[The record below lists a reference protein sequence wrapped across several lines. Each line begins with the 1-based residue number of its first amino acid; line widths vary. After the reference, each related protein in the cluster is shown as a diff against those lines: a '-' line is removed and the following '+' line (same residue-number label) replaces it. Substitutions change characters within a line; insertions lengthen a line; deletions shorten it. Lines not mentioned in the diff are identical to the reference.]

1 MAGDARADSLRVV
14 VVGSY
19 VQDHA
24 WVVDRFPAP
33 GETRRALGFSS
44 GPGGKGFNQAVACR
58 RQGVAT
64 AFLGALGDDALGAT
78 ARRFAQDEG
87 LDARWQD
94 VAPTPTAASSI
105 LVNAQGE
112 NQIAV
117 DLAANEKLD
126 AEWLRAQAG
135 VFAGAS
141 VVLCQLENDLPAIDA
156 ALALGREAGAR
167 CVLNPA
173 PVHPQLTRATI
184 DAAGILTPNE
194 TEFDLLCARF
204 AAPAPGA
211 QHVATLDDD
220 SLHALCR
227 RLSSGTVVV
236 TLGRHGGFVSH
247 GADLRGDAAAH
258 YRYAPEPVRAIDTT
272 GAGDAFSGGLA
283 AGLCLFADAPFE
295 VAVRY
300 ANRVAALSTEAI
312 GTAPAMPTR
321 AQVVARFGD

>member
-1 MAGDARADSLRVV
+1 MAKGMPDPIGRVV

-44 GPGGKGFNQAVACR
+44 GPGGKGFNQAVACA

-78 ARRFAQDEG
+78 ARRFAGDEG
-87 LDARWQD
+87 LDARWQLVD
-94 VAPTPTAASSI
+94 VPTAASSI

-117 DLAANEKLD
+117 DLASNEKLD
-126 AEWLRAQAG
+126 AGFLRAHAAD
-135 VFAGAS
+135 FAGAS
-141 VVLCQLENDLPAIDA
+141 VVLCQLENGLDAIDA

-173 PVHPQLTRATI
+173 PVHPQLTRATL

-194 TEFDLLCARF
+194 TEFDLLCQRF

-211 QHVATLDDD
+211 DHVAALDDA

-227 RLSSGTVVV
+227 RLSSATVVI

-247 GADLRGDAAAH
+247 GDDFRGDAAAH
-258 YRYAPEPVRAIDTT
+258 YRYPAESVKAIDTT

-283 AGLCLFADAPFE
+283 AALCLFADAPFE
-295 VAVRY
+295 VAVKY
-300 ANRVAALSTEAI
+300 ANRVAALSTETI

-321 AQVVARFGD
+321 AQVEARFGV